1 MTAKLDYYEVLGV
14 KKDAS
19 EEELKKAYRSL
30 AMKHHPDRNAGDEE
44 AAHKFKEA
52 AEAYAVLGDAE
63 KRQLYDHYG
72 HAGLSN
78 AGVPDFN
85 NRDSIFDLFGSI
97 FGDIFGGG
105 QRRRGGPQPG
115 SDLLY
120 ELEIDLIEAAR
131 GCSKTINIPRQE
143 NCGECGGAGCRKGTN
158 PAKCRQC
165 NGHGVV
171 LTNQGFF
178 RIQQTCRGCGGRG
191 AIITDP
197 CQNCHGNG
205 RVRVQRT
212 LDLQIP
218 AGAFDGLQLAVQG
231 EGEAGAPGAPRGNL
245 IIRVHLREHNL
256 FQREGDHL
264 LCQVP
269 ITFSQAALGAEIEV
283 PTLDGPV
290 LQKLKHGIQSHDTVV
305 LHGKGMPNLRTGR
318 RGDLV
323 VRLLVET
330 PRKMTERQEELFREL
345 AEIDQKHVSPQRKGF
360 FDKIRD
366 FFSQSQED
374 KPK

>member
-19 EEELKKAYRSL
+19 PEELKKAYRSL
-30 AMKHHPDRNAGDEE
+30 AMKHHPDRNSGDEE
-44 AAHKFKEA
+44 AALKFKEA

-63 KRQLYDHYG
+63 KRQLYDRYG

-78 AGVPDFN
+78 AGMPDFS
-85 NRDSIFDLFGSI
+85 NRDSVFDLFGSI

-105 QRRRGGPQPG
+105 GQRRRGPQAG
-115 SDLLY
+115 NDLLY
-120 ELEIDLIEAAR
+120 ELEIDLLEAAR
-131 GCSKTINIPRQE
+131 GCKKTLTIPRQE
-143 NCGECGGAGCRKGTN
+143 NCGECGGSGCRKGTH

-197 CQNCHGNG
+197 CTACHGTAK
-205 RVRVQRT
+205 VRVQRT
-212 LDLQIP
+212 LELQVP
-218 AGAFDGLQLAVQG
+218 AGAFDGVQLAVQG
-231 EGEAGAPGAPRGNL
+231 EGEAGAAGAPRGNL
-245 IIRVHLREHNL
+245 IVRIHVREHVL

-269 ITFSQAALGAEIEV
+269 ITFSQAALGGDIEV

-290 LQKLKHGIQSHDTVV
+290 TQKLKHGVQSHDTVV
-305 LHGKGMPNLRTGR
+305 LHGKGMPNLRSGR

-323 VRLLVET
+323 VRLLIET
-330 PRKMTERQEELFREL
+330 PRHLNKRQEELFREL
-345 AEIDQKHVSPQRKGF
+345 AELEKKHVSPQRKSF
-360 FDKIRD
+360 FEKFRD
-366 FFSQSQED
+366 FFSPTQED
-374 KPK
+374 KPQ